1 MEKYL
6 NSKSQSKIFEIN
18 GNKLTKAY
26 IESLTRKQREALVE
40 PIFEIVREIGFV
52 YPDDKDKVYKEWQR
66 LREFKPDLE
75 SNELFN
81 NSSLAT
87 YICKYFCRTFY
98 EATELDKKKKTK
110 KPSMLDL
117 FKNDDIMKKLIRNR
131 LGLLWGDGSM
141 ESFNLSP
148 RMIIQGF
155 RSMRLVN
162 MVSMFK
168 PDIAKYI
175 YMKYAKERDLVYD
188 YSAGFGG
195 RMLGAASCNRKYI
208 GIDPLTSNEL
218 IQMRDFLHLDNCDI
232 LNFCSEHFCYGEN
245 VFDLAFS
252 SPPYNNLEIYSEDE
266 TQAYNKG
273 SEYFY
278 NVYWVKTLENI
289 KKMLKPNKIF
299 CLNIKDQPIMID
311 IAKSFF
317 RKIDEIKLRTVR
329 SHLNKKKAAVEK
341 YEPIYVYVN
350 EK

>member
-6 NSKSQSKIFEIN
+6 NDKLQSKIFKINEIE
-18 GNKLTKAY
+18 LTKNY
-26 IESLTRKQREALVE
+26 IQSLSREDREKLIE
-40 PIFEIVREIGFV
+40 PIFKIVREVGFV
-52 YPDDKDKVYKEWQR
+52 YPDDKDKVFKEWKR
-66 LREFKPDLE
+66 LKEFKPNLE
-75 SNELFN
+75 VNELFN

-98 EATELDKKKKTK
+98 EATDMDKNRNK

-117 FKNDDIMKKLIRNR
+117 FKDDKVLRKLIKNR

-148 RMIIQGF
+148 KMMIQGF

-175 YMKYAKERDLVYD
+175 YMKYTKEGDLVYD
-188 YSAGFGG
+188 FSAGFGG

-208 GIDPLTSNEL
+208 GIDPLTYNDL
-218 IQMRDFLHLDNCDI
+218 IEMRDCLKLENCDLI
-232 LNFCSEHFCYGEN
+232 KGCSEDFCYGEN

-252 SPPYNNLEIYSEDE
+252 SPPYNNLEVYSDEE

-273 SEYFY
+273 DEYFY
-278 NVYWVKTLENI
+278 NVYWIKTLENI
-289 KKMLKPNKIF
+289 KKMLKFNKMF
-299 CLNIKDQPIMID
+299 CLNIKDQPIMLEAAD
-311 IAKSFF
+311 SFF
-317 RKIDEIKLRTVR
+317 TRVDEIKLRTVR
-329 SHLNKKKAAVEK
+329 SHLNKKKAAAEK
-341 YEPIYVYVN
+341 HESIYIYIN